1 MFIWKYPNDLKQTF
15 DAKKNQKEEYDNE
28 WWKATFDYISQNAE
42 YKNEIINSQPKL
54 ERSQR
59 IRKANPKYFILDY
72 VQWNSISTKLVL
84 GIMCIEFLSRLRT
97 L

>member
-1 MFIWKYPNDLKQTF
+1 MYMYYVLLKDPNSCVYLKIHPNDLKQTF

-72 VQWNSISTKLVL
+72 VQ
-84 GIMCIEFLSRLRT
+84 
-97 L
+97 